1 MRRRL
6 ALAGLTLLCAPAVL
20 HRPLRAQAA
29 GEWRVGAVFPVSGPA
44 ALLGDEA
51 VRGLEMAAE
60 AHNAAGGRPV
70 RLLRAEASDAGTALA
85 ETRRL
90 IQRERVSAL
99 FGSVMATMGL
109 ATLQAA
115 EALDT
120 PFIELIAA
128 ADSLVAGGGRRF
140 IRTGPSAAAYGR
152 MAAEALTHC
161 LPAPLNLPV
170 DALRVGILHEAS
182 PSPEA
187 LGAALETALR
197 DAGILIAERV
207 SHAPRSGEW
216 PLLIQRLRA
225 ASVNVLIH
233 AAAEGDAAA
242 MLRGLAEAN
251 WRPRVVMGVGPA
263 WGLLDMA
270 RALEPALEGV
280 YALDVPPIESAS
292 GWAQG
297 AAAFAQAYQRRW
309 GSPPRS
315 GLSLAAYTGARLV
328 LAQGGGEAGAALR
341 AGLANLDHPE
351 GGLAN
356 GWGWRLDERGQNTRA
371 TPVLL
376 QWQAGRPVAVFPPAA
391 AMAAPV

>member
-1 MRRRL
+1 MHRRI
-6 ALAGLTLLCAPAVL
+6 ALAGLALLSVPLPLPA
-20 HRPLRAQAA
+20 PLRAQPA

-51 VRGLEMAAE
+51 ARGLEMAVE
-60 AHNAAGGRPV
+60 AQNAAGGRAV

-85 ETRRL
+85 EARRL
-90 IQRERVSAL
+90 IQRERVSLL
-99 FGSVMATMGL
+99 FGSVAATMGL

-120 PFIELIAA
+120 PFVELVSA
-128 ADSLVAGGGRRF
+128 ADTLVTSGARRF

-152 MAAEALTHC
+152 MAADALTHC
-161 LPAPLNLPV
+161 LPGPLNLPV

-182 PSPEA
+182 PTPEA
-187 LGAALETALR
+187 VAAALETALGG
-197 DAGILIAERV
+197 ANIMIAERV
-207 SHAPRSGEW
+207 SHSPRSGEW

-242 MLRGLAEAN
+242 MLRGLAEAG
-251 WRPRVVMGVGPA
+251 WRPRVVMGAGPA

-280 YALDVPPIESAS
+280 YALDVPPIASAS

-297 AAAFAQAYQRRW
+297 AAAFAQVYQRRW

-328 LAQGGGEAGAALR
+328 LSQGGESGQALR
-341 AGLANLDHPE
+341 AALAALDHPE
-351 GGLAN
+351 GALAN
-356 GWGWRLDERGQNTRA
+356 GWGWRMDERGQNTRA

-391 AMAAPV
+391 AAAAPV